1 MTVPSIPPTAGL
13 AALLGAPLVA
23 FVVGAAVVVGL
34 PLPRPVT
41 LPLGAH
47 AILWTWVALAVALPL
62 CRSGARAWG
71 WCVALGSVAAL
82 VLALGRSA

>member
-1 MTVPSIPPTAGL
+1 MTAPAIPLGRGL

-23 FVVGAAVVVGL
+23 FVLGAALVVGL
-34 PLPRPVT
+34 PLPHAVT

-71 WCVALGSVAAL
+71 WCVALGSLAAL
-82 VLALGRSA
+82 TLAFGRSA